1 MSSTL
6 ISILNPFFSIFGQKW
21 PFGQTK
27 IKFPS
32 IFGKKANIFWDE
44 KIVQKE
50 REFLTLNRFEPE
62 QGGLTY
68 SNLTFK
74 TYPGFFMWHKAFY
87 IDHIVSH
94 YYESW
99 FERVKMWKWHARGA
113 SKEAFS
119 FQIFYPVFLFP
130 FYARTN
136 SYHPIRTCTFAFVHV
151 RTCTTSYRT
160 IHLGL
165 QHPRWIS

>member
-74 TYPGFFMWHKAFY
+74 TYSGFLCDIRVFILTILWVIIM
-87 IDHIVSH
+87 SH
-94 YYESW
+94 DLKGWKCESGT
-99 FERVKMWKWHARGA
+99 RVGLVKRH
-113 SKEAFS
+113 
-119 FQIFYPVFLFP
+119 FLFKSFTP
-130 FYARTN
+130 FFYFLSTPV
-136 SYHPIRTCTFAFVHV
+136 PIRTTPFVHVHSHSYTYVHV
-151 RTCTTSYRT
+151 RTRT
-160 IHLGL
+160 I
-165 QHPRWIS
+165 QYI